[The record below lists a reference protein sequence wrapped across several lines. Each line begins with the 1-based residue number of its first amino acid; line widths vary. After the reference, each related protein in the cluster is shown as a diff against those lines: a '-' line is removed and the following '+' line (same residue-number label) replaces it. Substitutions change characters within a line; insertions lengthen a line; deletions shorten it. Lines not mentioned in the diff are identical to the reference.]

1 MPVETEKT
9 TELISLA
16 LNKDHSFLLTVSPW
30 AVGIIILLC
39 VVFVLIKWLFGKWH
53 GPSFE
58 IDQAEMGLGTGK
70 ITFKPNLKDQQIAYA
85 IWVELSTRKIG
96 LPIDLDHDVI
106 VEIYDSWF
114 NFFSVTRDLIKDI
127 PINKV
132 KGASTQKII
141 KLSIGVLNDGLRP
154 HLTSWQARFRYW
166 YEKEIA
172 KSGEDIDPQAI
183 QARYSKF
190 EELKTDLL
198 TVNNRLIKYRDKMRE
213 LVMGQDNTKK

>member
-127 PINKV
+127 PKNNHV
-132 KGASTQKII
+132 
-141 KLSIGVLNDGLRP
+141 VHWRP
-154 HLTSWQARFRYW
+154 
-166 YEKEIA
+166 E
-172 KSGEDIDPQAI
+172 
-183 QARYSKF
+183 
-190 EELKTDLL
+190 
-198 TVNNRLIKYRDKMRE
+198 
-213 LVMGQDNTKK
+213 